1 MLRLGCRQSCQ
12 NFSVL
17 IQEFKGRTSDLEIGG
32 CIQGINEGFARLGW
46 LTASCGGSA
55 LPQIQRMGKVSRF
68 TAFFSGLALLRNGSD
83 SHDGDAQT
91 IAVRLVRRG

>member
-46 LTASCGGSA
+46 LTSYSKSA
-55 LPQIQRMGKVSRF
+55 I
-68 TAFFSGLALLRNGSD
+68 
-83 SHDGDAQT
+83 
-91 IAVRLVRRG
+91 